1 MQDKARWIQPIV
13 MSGFMAFMM
22 TAVITY
28 MNIGWVT
35 DFVTRWLHAFAVAWP
50 LAALAAFVALPAS
63 QRITR
68 ALLLQFDRA
77 NKPEDS
83 R

>member
-1 MQDKARWIQPIV
+1 MQDKARVIQPIV

-28 MNIGWVT
+28 MNIGWVA
-35 DFVTRWLHAFAVAWP
+35 DFVARWLHAFVVAWP
-50 LAALAAFVALPAS
+50 LAALAAFIALPIS

-68 ALLLQFDRA
+68 AILIRLDAPKQT
-77 NKPEDS
+77 
-83 R
+83 

>member
-1 MQDKARWIQPIV
+1 MQDKARLIQPVV

-35 DFVTRWLHAFAVAWP
+35 DFVSRWLHAFAIAWP
-50 LAALAAFVALPAS
+50 LAALAAFIALPIS

-68 ALLLQFDRA
+68 ALLLCFNDLKQ
-77 NKPEDS
+77 S
-83 R
+83 

>member
-1 MQDKARWIQPIV
+1 MQNKARLIQPVV

-28 MNIGWVT
+28 INIGWVT
-35 DFVTRWLHAFAVAWP
+35 DFVSRWLHAFAVAWP
-50 LAALAAFVALPAS
+50 LAALAAFIALPIS

-68 ALLLQFDRA
+68 ALLLRFNDLKQ
-77 NKPEDS
+77 S
-83 R
+83 

>member
-1 MQDKARWIQPIV
+1 MQDKARFIQPIV

-28 MNIGWVT
+28 MNIGWVS
-35 DFVTRWLHAFAVAWP
+35 DFGARWLHAFAVAWP
-50 LAALAAFVALPAS
+50 LAALAAFIALPVS

-68 ALLLQFDRA
+68 AILLRLDGL
-77 NKPEDS
+77 KHS
-83 R
+83 

>member
-1 MQDKARWIQPIV
+1 MQDKARLIQPVV
-13 MSGFMAFMM
+13 MSGFMTFMM

-35 DFVTRWLHAFAVAWP
+35 DFVSRWLHAFAVAWP
-50 LAALAAFVALPAS
+50 LAALAAFIALPIS

-68 ALLLQFDRA
+68 ALLLRFNDLKQ
-77 NKPEDS
+77 S
-83 R
+83 

>member
-1 MQDKARWIQPIV
+1 MQDKALLIQPVV

-28 MNIGWVT
+28 MNIGWVP
-35 DFVTRWLHAFAVAWP
+35 DFITRWLYAFAVAWP
-50 LAALAAFVALPAS
+50 LAALAAFIALPIS

-68 ALLLQFDRA
+68 AILLRLASLKQ
-77 NKPEDS
+77 PG
-83 R
+83 

>member
-1 MQDKARWIQPIV
+1 MQDKARLIQPVV

-28 MNIGWVT
+28 MNIGWVP
-35 DFVTRWLHAFAVAWP
+35 DFITRWLHAFVVAWP
-50 LAALAAFVALPAS
+50 LAALAAFIALPVS

-68 ALLLQFDRA
+68 AILLRLAGLKQLG
-77 NKPEDS
+77 
-83 R
+83 

>member
-1 MQDKARWIQPIV
+1 MQNKARFIQPVV

-28 MNIGWVT
+28 MNIGWVS
-35 DFVTRWLHAFAVAWP
+35 DFVTRWLHAFIVAWP
-50 LAALAAFVALPAS
+50 LAALAAFIALPIS

-68 ALLLQFDRA
+68 AILLRLDGLKQT
-77 NKPEDS
+77 
-83 R
+83 